1 MRAGAVR
8 IRKREAVTDD
18 LRPTT
23 SSPAALNAFSEGVDR
38 LLTAKPAPEAA
49 FQQALAADREFAL
62 AQAALARA
70 HFLSARIPEAKA
82 ASAKARALI
91 PGLPQRE
98 RSNAEIMLLTTEGAS
113 AKAHALALA
122 HLSTYPC
129 DALVLAPCCGV
140 FGLIGF
146 SGRKGREQE
155 LRQLLD
161 ELAPHY
167 GEMPWFMVQHA
178 FAQVESGDT
187 ELARA
192 TIERAMQLDPES
204 AHGAH
209 VKAHVHYEAG
219 ERERGLKF
227 LQQWLAGYAKEGLL
241 HCHINWHIALWQME
255 LGDHDAAMKTYLKGV
270 HPGAAWGP
278 PINVLTDCAA
288 FLWRAGL
295 AGHPRDP
302 ELWHEVKRYGDK
314 SFPAAG
320 LAFAD
325 VHRALAYAAT
335 GDEVALETLLGEL
348 RDREQAGKL
357 FAGPIV
363 PHLAEAFGAFAKKDF
378 ARATAL
384 IEPHMAEHERIGGS
398 RAQRRL
404 IELTLAAAR
413 ALH

>member
-1 MRAGAVR
+1 V
-8 IRKREAVTDD
+8 
-18 LRPTT
+18 
-23 SSPAALNAFSEGVDR
+23 SAAQDAYREGVDR
-38 LLTAKPAPEAA
+38 LLGAKPAPERA
-49 FQQALAADREFAL
+49 FQRAIDADPGFAW
-62 AQAALARA
+62 AHAGLARA
-70 HFLSARIPEAKA
+70 LFVAARIPEARA
-82 ASAKARALI
+82 AGARARELT
-91 PGLPQRE
+91 PGLPERE
-98 RSNAEIMLLTTEGAS
+98 RMAAEVVLLTTEGAS
-113 AKAHALALA
+113 AKAYALARE
-122 HLSTYPC
+122 HLEKHPS
-129 DALVLAPCCGV
+129 DAMVLAPCCGV

-155 LRQLLD
+155 LRQLMD

-167 GEMPWFMVQHA
+167 GETPWFMVQHA

-187 ELARA
+187 ELARG
-192 TIERAMQLDPES
+192 TIERAMRLDPES

-209 VKAHVHYEAG
+209 VKAHVHYEAD
-219 ERERGLKF
+219 EKEAGLQF
-227 LQQWLAGYAKEGLL
+227 LHQWLPGYAREGLL

-255 LGDHDAAMKTYLKGV
+255 LGDHEAAMKSYLAGV

-288 FLWRAGL
+288 FLWRAEL
-295 AGHPRDP
+295 AGHPRNR
-302 ELWHEVKRYGDK
+302 ELWHEVKRYGDRR
-314 SFPAAG
+314 FPAAG

-325 VHRALAYAAT
+325 VHRALTYAAT

-348 RDREQAGKL
+348 REREKAGKL

-363 PHLAEAFGAFAKKDF
+363 PHLAEAFDAFAKKDYEK
-378 ARATAL
+378 AIAL

-413 ALH
+413 AVN